1 MTCNCDDERFHMAI
15 QKCSIKINVEM
26 LLFSFNFEAVCRLHL
41 YMLILADALFS
52 KPFFGTIS

>member
-1 MTCNCDDERFHMAI
+1 MAI